1 MAKGIKGFQQG
12 KSGNPDGRKSG
23 TPNKVTTLTKEII
36 ESVLE
41 GRYDDINDALDSLKA
56 DPAKFIDAISKL
68 LPYVIARKTD
78 LTTDYKPFPIT
89 GINYIVPP
97 NEDNNLPDK

>member
-12 KSGNPDGRKSG
+12 KSGNPDGRKAG
-23 TPNKVTTLTKEII
+23 TPNKVTALTKEII
-36 ESVLE
+36 ESVLAD
-41 GRYDDINDALDSLKA
+41 RKDDINTALDSLKS

-68 LPYVIARKTD
+68 LPYIIARKTD
-78 LTTDYKPFPIT
+78 LTTDDKPFPIT

-97 NEDNNLPDK
+97 NGDNNLSDK